1 MPKVLELK
9 QGTDKSTIIVG
20 DFNTLTIDI
29 IAKQKIS
36 SDVELNINTQPKWT
50 DIYRTL
56 YLETSEYTFFPST
69 NGTYTKIGHILGDKT
84 DLKTFDRTII
94 KQNVFSN
101 HNGIKL
107 AVKNRKIIWKAWN
120 FWKLNSIMVDNPWVK
135 EVSKEI

>member
-36 SDVELNINTQPKWT
+36 SDVELNINTQPKRT

-107 AVKNRKIIWKAWN
+107 AVKNRKII
-120 FWKLNSIMVDNPWVK
+120 
-135 EVSKEI
+135 